1 MLWSAVVDS
10 RGWVVTGVT
19 SPKPALALS
28 VNIGIRSP

>member
-19 SPKPALALS
+19 SPIPALALS
-28 VNIGIRSP
+28 ANEVIRSP